1 MPEDLFAKYKE
12 IIKIT
17 QYEDMKGAMQEDP
30 RRAYKRLKIQTDNE
44 QGRQVFTQ
52 LQDGS
57 VPSFEDFKAIKDKIT
72 RNNKGIGSN
81 LSPLKLNE
89 SSEKTQ

>member
-30 RRAYKRLKIQTDNE
+30 RRAYKRLKILTDNE

-52 LQDGS
+52 L
-57 VPSFEDFKAIKDKIT
+57 
-72 RNNKGIGSN
+72 
-81 LSPLKLNE
+81 
-89 SSEKTQ
+89 

>member
-30 RRAYKRLKIQTDNE
+30 RRAYKRLKI
-44 QGRQVFTQ
+44 
-52 LQDGS
+52 
-57 VPSFEDFKAIKDKIT
+57 
-72 RNNKGIGSN
+72 
-81 LSPLKLNE
+81 
-89 SSEKTQ
+89 